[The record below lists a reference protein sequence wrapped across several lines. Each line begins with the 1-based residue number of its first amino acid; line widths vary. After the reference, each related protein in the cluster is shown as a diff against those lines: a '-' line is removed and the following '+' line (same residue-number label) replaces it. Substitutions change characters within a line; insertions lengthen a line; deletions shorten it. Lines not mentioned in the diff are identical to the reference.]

1 MRRRTGRILAN
12 KKYKQDN
19 LKKNKNMYYM
29 KGKIFIT
36 MALLLAV
43 SSNMMRAQESGKELT
58 LSLKEAQEYAI
69 QNNKMMISSRLDVE
83 ASRMAVWETIS
94 NALPQI
100 SASGSFT
107 DNLKLMTTLLPG
119 EFFGMPGEKIPVTF
133 GSQFNTSA
141 SVQANLLLFNAPL
154 YIGIQTTKLANQLSE
169 KNLVKTELDTRE
181 SIGNTYF
188 LILVSERSLEILNQ
202 NIANLE
208 ETLRSTK
215 AMLTAGM
222 AEQTDVDQMA
232 SNLNMVMNTRSS
244 LERTIEVNYNLMRF
258 QLGLKPES
266 TIRLSQ
272 GLNDLTEEI
281 NVEALLSQ
289 KFDYRQNIDY
299 SLIASQEKMSEL
311 ALKSS
316 KASVLPTLSGFY
328 NFGTNGM
335 GDKINE
341 QEWFENSM
349 VGLSLTVPIFA
360 SGQRYS
366 QIKKAQFNLNKAV
379 NTREMVTEQLLLQE
393 KQLRY
398 NLVSANQQYLS
409 QKENVE
415 VSRRVYTSTE
425 NKFRQG
431 MASSL
436 DLTQANS
443 LYLQAE
449 NNYITALMNLMQTK
463 LALDKLL
470 NNM

>member
-1 MRRRTGRILAN
+1 MKKKLILIA
-12 KKYKQDN
+12 
-19 LKKNKNMYYM
+19 
-29 KGKIFIT
+29 
-36 MALLLAV
+36 ALMLAV
-43 SSNMMRAQESGKELT
+43 PMMKLAAQEAGKVMT

-69 QNNKMMISSRLDVE
+69 NNNKMMISSRLDVD
-83 ASRMAVWETIS
+83 ASRMAIWETIS
-94 NALPQI
+94 NALPSI

-141 SVQANLLLFNAPL
+141 SIQASLVLFSAPL
-154 YIGIQTTKLANQLSE
+154 YIGIQTTKLANNLSQ
-169 KNLVKTELDTRE
+169 KSLLKTELDTRE
-181 SIGNTYF
+181 SVANTYF
-188 LILVSERSLEILNQ
+188 LILVSERSLEIINQ
-202 NIANLE
+202 NIANLN
-208 ETLRSTK
+208 ETLKATK
-215 AMLTAGM
+215 SMLSVGM

-232 SNLNMVMNTRSS
+232 SNLNMVENSRSS

-258 QLGLKPES
+258 QLGLAPES

-272 GLNDLTEEI
+272 DLESLTNEI
-281 NVEALLSQ
+281 KVETLLTQEFDYNQNVDFSLVEA
-289 KFDYRQNIDY
+289 
-299 SLIASQEKMSEL
+299 QEQMSAL
-311 ALKSS
+311 AVKSS
-316 KASVLPTLSGFY
+316 KASVLPTLAGFY
-328 NFGTNGM
+328 NYGTNGM

-341 QEWFENSM
+341 QRWFANSM
-349 VGLSLTVPIFA
+349 VGLQLNVPIFA

-366 QIKKAQFNLNKAV
+366 QIRRAQINYDKAV
-379 NTREMVTEQLLLQE
+379 NTKEMVAEQLLLQE

-398 NLVSANQQYLS
+398 NLVNANQQFIS
-409 QKENVE
+409 QRENVE

-463 LALDKLL
+463 VALDKLL
-470 NNM
+470 SKM